1 MGLMPLTKEVAKGSI
16 GRGVLPAVE
25 LAIEQ
30 IRNESLLRPYF
41 LDLRLYDTECD
52 NAKGLKA
59 FYDAI
64 KYGPNH
70 LMVFGGVCPSVTS
83 IIAESLQGWNLVQL
97 SFAATTPVLADKKKY
112 PYFFR
117 TVPSDNA
124 VNPAILKLLKH
135 YHWRRVGTLTQDV
148 QRFSEVRNDL
158 TGVLYGED
166 IEISDT
172 ESFSNDPCTSVK
184 KLKGNDVRII
194 LGQFDQ
200 NMAAKVF
207 CCAYEENMFGS
218 KYQWIIPGW
227 YEPSWWEQ
235 VRTKANSSRCLRKNL
250 LAAMEGYI
258 GVDFEPL
265 SSKQIKTISG
275 KTPQQYER
283 EYNSKRSGV
292 GPSKFHGYAYDGIWV
307 IAKTLQ
313 RTMETLHASSR
324 HQRIQDFNYTDH
336 TLGRIILSAMNETNF
351 FGVTGQVV
359 FRNGER
365 MGTIKFTQFQV
376 IKAVNQAQQ
385 NSEEEK
391 SIFEDSREVKVGE
404 YNAVADT
411 LEIINDTIRFQ
422 GSEPPKDKT
431 IILEQLRKISLPLY
445 SILSALTILGMIMA
459 SAFLFFN
466 IKNRNQKLIKMSSP
480 YMNNLIILGGMLS
493 YASIFLFG
501 LDGSFVSEKT
511 FETLCT
517 VRTWILTV
525 GYTTA
530 FGAMFAKTWRVHAI
544 FKNVKMKKKII
555 KDQKLLVIVGG
566 MLLIDLCILI
576 CWQAVDP
583 LRRTV
588 ERYSMEGCTQHPSE
602 QADVWLWL
610 LSLTPWPLCHY
621 QASSYGFSGPFHP
634 QLWPPY
640 HSSENPDNLALSKMT
655 STKKSGEGSGE
666 WNKPGVDRD
675 RSCRMEMEGV
685 LEPDSGRPPVPDPA
699 GRDISIRP
707 LLEHCENTHMTIWLG
722 IVYAYKGLL
731 MLFGCF
737 LAWETRNVSIPAL
750 NDSKYI
756 GMSVYNVGIMCIIGA
771 AVSFLTRDQ
780 PNVQF
785 CIVALVIIFCSTIT
799 LCLVF
804 VPKLIT
810 LRTNPDAAT
819 QNKRLQ
825 ITRNQKKEDSKTSTS
840 VTSVNQASTSR
851 LEGLQSENHR
861 LRMKITE
868 LDKDLEE
875 VTMQLQDTPEKTTY
889 IKQNHYQ
896 ELNDIL
902 NLGNFTES
910 TDGGKAILKNHLD
923 QNPQLQWSTT
933 EPSRTCKDPIEDINS
948 PEHIQRR
955 LSLQLPILHHAYLPS
970 IGGVDASCVS
980 PCVSPTASPR
990 HRHVPP
996 SFRVMVSG
1004 L

>member
-1 MGLMPLTKEVAKGSI
+1 MVFWSWKLDTLMLFVLLIIRCSEELNRTRLSLLGLLPSSCLIDQKNLTAD
-16 GRGVLPAVE
+16 VLPAVHLALKHLYKHRWMLKNYE
-25 LAIEQ
+25 LQ
-30 IRNESLLRPYF
+30 VSF
-41 LDLRLYDTECD
+41 HDTQCD

-64 KYGPNH
+64 KFGPNH
-70 LMVFGGVCPSVTS
+70 LMVFGGVCATVTS
-83 IIAESLQGWNLVQL
+83 IIAESLKGWNLVQL
-97 SFAATTPVLADKKKY
+97 SFAATTPELADKKKY

-135 YHWRRVGTLTQDV
+135 YHWKRVGTLTQDV
-148 QRFSEVRNDL
+148 QRFSEVRNNL
-158 TGVLYGED
+158 TGVLDGKD

-172 ESFSNDPCTSVK
+172 ESFSDDPCTSVK

-194 LGQFDQ
+194 LGQF
-200 NMAAKVF
+200 NEEMAVKVF
-207 CCAYEENMFGS
+207 CCAYDEEMYGS

-227 YEPSWWEQ
+227 YENLWWE
-235 VRTKANSSRCLRKNL
+235 AWINSSQCLSKNL

-265 SSKQIKTISG
+265 SSKTNKTISG
-275 KTPQQYER
+275 RTPQQYEK
-283 EYNSKRSGV
+283 EYNARRGDGQS
-292 GPSKFHGYAYDGIWV
+292 SKFHGYAYDGIWV
-307 IAKTLQ
+307 IARTLQ
-313 RTMETLHASSR
+313 RAMNYLNATNK
-324 HQRIQDFNYTDH
+324 HQKIEDFNYSNQK
-336 TLGRIILSAMNETNF
+336 LGNIFLNAMNETRF
-351 FGVTGQVV
+351 FGVTGDVV
-359 FRNGER
+359 FKNGER
-365 MGTIKFTQFQV
+365 MGTIKFTQFQEQ
-376 IKAVNQAQQ
+376 K
-385 NSEEEK
+385 
-391 SIFEDSREVKVGE
+391 EVKVGE
-404 YNAVADT
+404 YNAVDDT
-411 LEIINDTIRFQ
+411 LVIINNSIRFQ
-422 GSEPPKDKT
+422 GVEPPKDKT
-431 IILEQLRKISLPLY
+431 IIQEELRKISLPLY

-544 FKNVKMKKKII
+544 FKNVKMKKK
-555 KDQKLLVIVGG
+555 
-566 MLLIDLCILI
+566 
-576 CWQAVDP
+576 
-583 LRRTV
+583 
-588 ERYSMEGCTQHPSE
+588 
-602 QADVWLWL
+602 
-610 LSLTPWPLCHY
+610 
-621 QASSYGFSGPFHP
+621 
-634 QLWPPY
+634 
-640 HSSENPDNLALSKMT
+640 
-655 STKKSGEGSGE
+655 
-666 WNKPGVDRD
+666 
-675 RSCRMEMEGV
+675 
-685 LEPDSGRPPVPDPA
+685 PDPA

-707 LLEHCENTHMTIWLG
+707 ILEHCENTHMTIWLG

-819 QNKRLQ
+819 QNRRFQ
-825 ITRNQKKEDSKTSTS
+825 FTQNQKKEDSKTSTS

-896 ELNDIL
+896 DLNDIL
-902 NLGNFTES
+902 SIRNFT
-910 TDGGKAILKNHLD
+910 DGKDGEKAILKNHLD
-923 QNPQLQWSTT
+923 QNPPAQWGSSD
-933 EPSRTCKDPIEDINS
+933 PSRTSKDAIEDINS

-970 IGGVDASCVS
+970 IGGVDASCAS
-980 PCVSPTASPR
+980 PCVSPSASPR

>member
-1 MGLMPLTKEVAKGSI
+1 MAPALRTYRSGLFAWLFWRSLGRLGTLVLLWGWGWDSTSALGLRNTATRLDADSKLPIMGLMPINKAVESI
-16 GRGVLPAVE
+16 SEGILPAVQ
-25 LAIEQ
+25 LATEHVH
-30 IRNESLLRPYF
+30 NKF
-41 LDLRLYDTECD
+41 LPNTSKLVLEWYDSECD

-59 FYDAI
+59 FFDGI
-64 KYGPNH
+64 KYGPKH
-70 LMVFGGVCPSVTS
+70 LMIFGGVCPSITS
-83 IIAESLQGWNLVQL
+83 IIAESLKEWNLVQL

-112 PYFFR
+112 PNFFR

-124 VNPAILKLLKH
+124 VNPAVVKFLKH
-135 YHWRRVGTLTQDV
+135 FHWRRVGTLTQDV

-158 TGVLYGED
+158 TSELEKAD
-166 IEISDT
+166 IQIADT
-172 ESFSNDPCTSVK
+172 ESFSNDPCPSVK
-184 KLKGNDVRII
+184 KLRGNDVRII
-194 LGQFDQ
+194 LGQFDE
-200 NMAAKVF
+200 NMAAMVF
-207 CCAYEENMFGS
+207 CCAYNESMYGI

-227 YEPSWWEQ
+227 YQLNWWKSVTPSYCN
-235 VRTKANSSRCLRKNL
+235 VKNL
-250 LAAMEGYI
+250 LTAMEGSVA
-258 GVDFEPL
+258 VDFEPL
-265 SSKQIKTISG
+265 STKEIRTISG
-275 KTPQQYER
+275 LTPQQYEQ
-283 EYNSKRSGV
+283 EYNKMRGSAEY
-292 GPSKFHGYAYDGIWV
+292 SKFHGFAYDGIWV
-307 IAKTLQ
+307 IATTLQ
-313 RTMETLHASSR
+313 RAMDSLKRLGNPQTIR
-324 HQRIQDFNYTDH
+324 DFNYVNKD
-336 TLGRIILSAMNETNF
+336 LGQIFLDSMNETNF

-365 MGTIKFTQFQV
+365 MGTIIFSQFQDKV
-376 IKAVNQAQQ
+376 EI
-385 NSEEEK
+385 
-391 SIFEDSREVKVGE
+391 KVGE
-404 YNAVADT
+404 YNAIADSLELINNT
-411 LEIINDTIRFQ
+411 LRFQ
-422 GSEPPKDKT
+422 GVEPPKDRT
-431 IILEQLRKISLPLY
+431 IIQPQLRKISLPLY
-445 SILSALTILGMIMA
+445 SILSALTVLGMFMS

-501 LDGSFVSEKT
+501 LDGSFVMPTT

-555 KDQKLLVIVGG
+555 KDQKLLIIVGG

-576 CWQAVDP
+576 CWQVVDP

-588 ERYSMEGCTQHPSE
+588 EDY
-602 QADVWLWL
+602 
-610 LSLTPWPLCHY
+610 PL
-621 QASSYGFSGPFHP
+621 
-634 QLWPPY
+634 
-640 HSSENPDNLALSKMT
+640 E
-655 STKKSGEGSGE
+655 
-666 WNKPGVDRD
+666 
-675 RSCRMEMEGV
+675 
-685 LEPDSGRPPVPDPA
+685 PDPA
-699 GRDISIRP
+699 GRDFAIQP
-707 LLEHCENTHMTIWLG
+707 LLEHCENSHMSIWLG

-819 QNKRLQ
+819 QNRRLQ
-825 ITRNQKKEDSKTSTS
+825 FTQNQKKEDSKTSTS
-840 VTSVNQASTSR
+840 VTSVNQANTSR
-851 LEGLQSENHR
+851 LEGFQTDNHR

-868 LDKDLEE
+868 LDKELEE
-875 VTMQLQDTPEKTTY
+875 VTMQLQDTPEKTQY
-889 IKQNHYQ
+889 IKQNHIK
-896 ELNDIL
+896 ELNNIL
-902 NLGNFTES
+902 GIRNFT
-910 TDGGKAILKNHLD
+910 DGNDSDKPLMKNQHD
-923 QNPQLQWSTT
+923 SQTQVPWGTT
-933 EPSRTCKDPIEDINS
+933 LEPSRTNKDVIEDINS

-970 IGGVDASCVS
+970 IGGVDASCAS
-980 PCVSPTASPR
+980 PCVSPSASPR
-990 HRHVPP
+990 HRHVQPP
-996 SFRVMVSG
+996 FRVMVSG

>member
-1 MGLMPLTKEVAKGSI
+1 MLALPRRPSAATTSALLLLPLLIALAWARSNSRGLAGLPPNAATTTPIAIMGLMPLSDMVEKGKI
-16 GRGVLPAVE
+16 GRGVLPAMQ
-25 LAIEQ
+25 LAMEQ
-30 IRNESLLRPYF
+30 ILNESLLNPYS
-41 LDLRLYDTECD
+41 LDLRYYDTECD

-64 KYGPNH
+64 KYGPTH
-70 LMVFGGVCPSVTS
+70 LMVFGGVCTTVTS
-83 IIAESLQGWNLVQL
+83 IIAESLIGWNLVQL
-97 SFAATTPVLADKKKY
+97 SFAATTPELADKKKY

-124 VNPAILKLLKH
+124 VNPAILKLLK
-135 YHWRRVGTLTQDV
+135 YFQWKRVGTLTQDIR
-148 QRFSEVRNDL
+148 RFSEVRNDL

-194 LGQFDQ
+194 LGQF
-200 NMAAKVF
+200 NEEMAAKVF
-207 CCAYEENMFGS
+207 CCAFNEKMFGP

-227 YEPSWWEQ
+227 YQSYWWE
-235 VRTKANSSRCLRKNL
+235 KAIPKLNSSHCLGTNL
-250 LAAMEGYI
+250 LGAMEGYI

-275 KTPQQYER
+275 RTPQQYEE
-283 EYNSKRSGV
+283 EYDQRRGNV
-292 GPSKFHGYAYDGIWV
+292 EPSKFHGFAYDGIWV

-313 RTMETLHASSR
+313 QAMKILNATNKNQKIE
-324 HQRIQDFNYTDH
+324 DFNYTNKE
-336 TLGRIILSAMNETNF
+336 LGKIFLDAMNQTSF
-351 FGVTGQVV
+351 FGVTGQVM

-365 MGTIKFTQFQV
+365 MGTIKFTQFQD
-376 IKAVNQAQQ
+376 K
-385 NSEEEK
+385 K
-391 SIFEDSREVKVGE
+391 EVKVGE
-404 YNAVADT
+404 YNAILDS
-411 LEIINDTIRFQ
+411 LEIINNSIKFH
-422 GSEPPKDKT
+422 GIEPPKDRT
-431 IILEQLRKISLPLY
+431 IIQKQLRKISLPLY
-445 SILSALTILGMIMA
+445 SILSAITILGMIMA

-555 KDQKLLVIVGG
+555 KDQKLMVIVGG

-576 CWQAVDP
+576 CWQVVDP

-588 ERYSMEGCTQHPSE
+588 EKYNME
-602 QADVWLWL
+602 
-610 LSLTPWPLCHY
+610 
-621 QASSYGFSGPFHP
+621 
-634 QLWPPY
+634 
-640 HSSENPDNLALSKMT
+640 
-655 STKKSGEGSGE
+655 
-666 WNKPGVDRD
+666 
-675 RSCRMEMEGV
+675 
-685 LEPDSGRPPVPDPA
+685 PDPA
-699 GRDISIRP
+699 GRDISILP
-707 LLEHCENTHMTIWLG
+707 ILEHCENTHMTIWLG
-722 IVYAYKGLL
+722 IVYAYKGLLMVSL

-819 QNKRLQ
+819 RNRGLQ
-825 ITRNQKKEDSKTSTS
+825 FTHNQKKDDSKTSTS

-851 LEGLQSENHR
+851 LEGLQSENHQ

-868 LDKDLEE
+868 LDKTLEE

-902 NLGNFTES
+902 SIRNFTENK
-910 TDGGKAILKNHLD
+910 DGEKAVLKNHLD
-923 QNPQLQWSTT
+923 QNPQAQWNTT
-933 EPSRTCKDPIEDINS
+933 ESSRTSKDFIEDINS

-970 IGGVDASCVS
+970 IGGVDASCAS
-980 PCVSPTASPR
+980 PCVSPSASPR